1 MRGVRHMAQTSH
13 STSQL
18 HMATRF
24 HRFSVKTVSLL
35 CDGLLAAGTTV
46 VDVEIFTLGVVD
58 VAVAV
63 AVKVLSDIFFGNFS
77 AVYKYLKFLQ
87 L

>member
-46 VDVEIFTLGVVD
+46 DVELFTLGVAVVVD
-58 VAVAV
+58 VVV
-63 AVKVLSDIFFGNFS
+63 AVKVLSDIFR
-77 AVYKYLKFLQ
+77 KF
-87 L
+87 